1 MLRKNTIRTGEECE
15 HMTQSGLK
23 LLVSHLATVMF
34 VSIYSVVIGGEV
46 IYRERVVDVQGNLS
60 CKEWVVLVPF
70 SANGYKTRHGS
81 VQFV

>member
-1 MLRKNTIRTGEECE
+1 
-15 HMTQSGLK
+15 MTQSGLK
-23 LLVSHLATVMF
+23 LFVSHLATVLLF
-34 VSIYSVVIGGEV
+34 ISIYSVVIGGEV